1 MTNES
6 SQGGSADDQNNVEE
20 LRSRPL
26 SDEDEFYYERS
37 YKEPVESTERIE
49 ETAKFLIGATA
60 TASGIFL
67 AAFKLSLGNQTV
79 ADAAYYAPFICWSLS
94 LVALVLVLFPV
105 EYTVGKSEPA
115 SWKVAFRK
123 ARQWKYGLLFVGA
136 MLFVAG
142 IVGGM
147 FSIAG

>member
-1 MTNES
+1 MNNES
-6 SQGGSADDQNNVEE
+6 SQAGVGDQNDVEE
-20 LRSRPL
+20 LKSRPL

-79 ADAAYYAPFICWSLS
+79 TDPAYYAPFVCWSLS
-94 LVALVLVLFPV
+94 LVVLVMVLFPV
-105 EYTVGKSEPA
+105 EYTVGESEPA
-115 SWKVAFRK
+115 SWKSAFRK
-123 ARQWKYGLLFVGA
+123 ARRWKYGLLFAGA
-136 MLFVAG
+136 VLFVAG

-147 FSIAG
+147 FAVAG